1 MKKLVL
7 ASNNKHKVK
16 EIKAILSDYEVLT
29 LNDVGIDIDVE
40 ETGTTFSEN
49 AYIKAKTIY
58 DIVGMATIADDS
70 GLMVDALGGSPGV
83 YSARYSGE
91 HGNDHE
97 NNLKVLRELSGVENR
112 DAKFVSAIVMIDT
125 DGSEYSVIGE
135 TKGKILLDYDGE
147 GGFGYDPIFYSYEL
161 NKSFGRATPEEKNSV
176 SHRRKALDNLAI
188 SLIKKN

>member
-1 MKKLVL
+1 MKRLVL
-7 ASNNKHKVK
+7 ASNNKHKVA

-29 LNDVGIDIDVE
+29 LNDVGIDVDVE

-58 DIVGMATIADDS
+58 DMIGMATIADDS
-70 GLMVDALGGSPGV
+70 GLMIEALGGAPGV
-83 YSARYSGE
+83 YSARYAGE
-91 HGNDHE
+91 HGNDHA
-97 NNLKVLRELSGVENR
+97 NNLKVLRELDGVEMR
-112 DAKFVSAIVMIDT
+112 DAKFVSAIVMIDS
-125 DGSEYSVIGE
+125 DGAKYSVIGE

-176 SHRRKALDNLAI
+176 RHRRIALDNLAI
-188 SLIKKN
+188 LLIKKN

>member
-1 MKKLVL
+1 MKRLVL
-7 ASNNKHKVK
+7 ASNNKHKVA

-29 LNDVGIDIDVE
+29 LNDVGIDVEVE

-58 DIVGMATIADDS
+58 DMIGMATIADDS
-70 GLMVDALGGSPGV
+70 GLMIDALGGAPGV
-83 YSARYSGE
+83 YSARYAGE
-91 HGNDHE
+91 HGNDHA
-97 NNLKVLRELSGVENR
+97 NNLKVLRELDGVEMR
-112 DAKFVSAIVMIDT
+112 DAKFVSAIVMIDS
-125 DGSEYSVIGE
+125 DGAVYSVIGE

-188 SLIKKN
+188 LLIKKN